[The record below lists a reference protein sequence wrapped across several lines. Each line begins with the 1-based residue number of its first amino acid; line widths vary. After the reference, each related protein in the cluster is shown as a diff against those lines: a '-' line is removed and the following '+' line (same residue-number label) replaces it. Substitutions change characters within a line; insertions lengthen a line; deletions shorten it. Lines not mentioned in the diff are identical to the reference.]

1 MIVADASAVVEL
13 LVGASGTR
21 DAVRAELERR
31 RPVHAPDLMTLEVV
45 SALAGHARSG
55 ALGRADHAIVLRAYT
70 ALRITRHP
78 SHPLWQRISDLT
90 ARHSA
95 YDAAYVA
102 LAEMLETPFLTTD
115 RRLARNVRGLD
126 VVLV

>member
-1 MIVADASAVVEL
+1 MIVADASAIVEL
-13 LVGASGTR
+13 LVGDTAR
-21 DAVRAELERR
+21 REAVRTELEAG

-55 ALGRADHAIVLRAYT
+55 ALTRADHAIVLSAYA
-70 ALRITRHP
+70 ALRVARHP
-78 SHPLWQRISDLT
+78 SHPLWPRISDLT

-102 LAEMLETPFLTTD
+102 LAEMLGTAFLTTD
-115 RRLARNVRGLD
+115 RRLARSIRGVD
-126 VVLV
+126 VIVA